1 MNDKQLEDPKSKQV
15 NEKTQRIR
23 WDISNASSSY
33 SNVCTVSF
41 TREEVVLLFGINQA
55 WQGGDQKE
63 VTIQVIDRIILSP
76 FAAKRLG
83 MILNNILK
91 EYENRF
97 GTLDVI
103 PQGQSQATNI

>member
-1 MNDKQLEDPKSKQV
+1 MPDKQLEDSKSKQADGR
-15 NEKTQRIR
+15 TQKIR
-23 WDISNASSSY
+23 WDVSNASSTY

-63 VTIQVIDRIILSP
+63 LTIQVMDRIILSP

-83 MILNNILK
+83 MILNNVLK
-91 EYENRF
+91 DYENRF
-97 GTLDVI
+97 GTLDTT
-103 PQGQSQATNI
+103 PQGQPQSNNG

>member
-1 MNDKQLEDPKSKQV
+1 MPDKQLEDSKSKQV
-15 NEKTQRIR
+15 DGRTQKIT
-23 WDISNASSSY
+23 WDVSNASSTY
-33 SNVCTVSF
+33 ANVCTVSF

-63 VTIQVIDRIILSP
+63 LTIQVTDRIILSP

-83 MILNNILK
+83 IILNNVLK

-97 GTLDVI
+97 GALEAI
-103 PQGQSQATNI
+103 PQGQSQSTNG